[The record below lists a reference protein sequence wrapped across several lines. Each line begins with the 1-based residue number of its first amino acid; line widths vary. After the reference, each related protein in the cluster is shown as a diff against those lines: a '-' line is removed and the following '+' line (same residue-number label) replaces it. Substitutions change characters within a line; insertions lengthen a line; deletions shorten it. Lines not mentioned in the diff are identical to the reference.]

1 MSGRLVWFALGA
13 GVAVWGYGK
22 VRASVRHASPDSIGQ
37 RVAGSALELG
47 DSARDFLD
55 RTRAAMAERE
65 SELRA
70 VLDQR
75 AARSDRLGLTD
86 SE

>member
-1 MSGRLVWFALGA
+1 MSRLVWFALGA
-13 GVAVWGYGK
+13 GAAVWGYTK
-22 VRASVRHASPDSIGQ
+22 VRASVRHASPHSVAQ
-37 RVAGSALELG
+37 RVSGSALELG

-65 SELRA
+65 SELRM